1 MKSRNSLLLNVILAG
16 ATAVALAVP
25 AHAQSDSQKSATP
38 AKYRKTTKKK
48 QAPAPKTHKVWTE
61 EDLATVRTPADSYA
75 EKEAAQAQAAAAAT
89 QQADAAKQTSAEP
102 AKPSKVAPLA
112 HANSVDDADKKIA
125 WEERDI
131 QGQQETIDRLQQEL
145 GQATPERKEHLQQ
158 LIEQHKQILAETHK
172 ELAGLQA
179 QKKQLEKP
187 GAPN

>member
-1 MKSRNSLLLNVILAG
+1 MKSRNGLLWSAILAA
-16 ATAVALAVP
+16 ATAVVITAP
-25 AHAQSDSQKSATP
+25 AQAQSDSQKSTTP
-38 AKYRKTTKKK
+38 AKYRKTTKK

-61 EDLATVRTPADSYA
+61 DDLATVRTPADNYA

-158 LIEQHKQILAETHK
+158 LIEQHKQSLADTRK